1 MAVRTS
7 NRFGVKGRTFALVM
21 LLAGL
26 GTVAG
31 CGSTGVEA
39 TRLSLPASVPDV
51 PEGTEMQAAV
61 SAFEEGNFGYAAR
74 YFDQAD
80 ESEEAC
86 LGLAASY
93 DWLYRFDLADR
104 AYDRCGEIAGQGFA
118 YYNNLGFSYLLRGDT
133 ERAAASFGRA
143 EAFGPSHPVVQTNRR
158 ILRDA
163 ISG

>member
-1 MAVRTS
+1 MSILWAC
-7 NRFGVKGRTFALVM
+7 ALFT
-21 LLAGL
+21 L
-26 GTVAG
+26 AG

-39 TRLSLPASVPDV
+39 TRLSVPATVPDV
-51 PEGTEMQAAV
+51 AAGTEMQAAR

-74 YFDQAD
+74 YFEQAE
-80 ESEEAC
+80 ESEETC

-104 AYDRCGEIAGQGFA
+104 TYDRCGEIAGQGFA
-118 YYNNLGFSYLLRGDT
+118 YHNNRGFSYLLRGDA
-133 ERAAASFGRA
+133 ELAAASFGRA
-143 EAFGPSHPVVQTNRR
+143 EALDPGHPVVRTNLR